1 MKTVI
6 FAQAKG
12 GAGKTTT
19 TVFLAQTLAIQ
30 GHKVHVFDFDFA
42 QRAAYD
48 WLRKAPH
55 DHENLSVSDKAE
67 PPDGFN
73 ATIRIIDTEGKSELK
88 ELVAML
94 RKLPPADLLIIP
106 SSVSSLDLRQLAY
119 TCSGVSQNFPK
130 AELAILWSRLN
141 LRTTEAQPDILT
153 NYANMAKVA
162 PFTTLVPYT
171 KDYASMN
178 KPYHT
183 LTDVRKAVWE
193 NLANEVTKKF
203 GIEKPTNKKT
213 KSPAPAK

>member
-55 DHENLSVSDKAE
+55 ENLSVSDKAD
-67 PPDGFN
+67 PPAGFN

-94 RKLPPADLLIIP
+94 KKLPAADLLIIP

-119 TCSGVSQNFPK
+119 TCSGVRQNFPK

-153 NYANMAKVA
+153 NYANLANVA
-162 PFTTLVPYT
+162 PFNTPVPYT

-183 LTDVRKAVWE
+183 LTEARKAVWE
-193 NLANEVTKKF
+193 NLAGEVTKKF
-203 GIEKPTNKKT
+203 GIENPTNKKP